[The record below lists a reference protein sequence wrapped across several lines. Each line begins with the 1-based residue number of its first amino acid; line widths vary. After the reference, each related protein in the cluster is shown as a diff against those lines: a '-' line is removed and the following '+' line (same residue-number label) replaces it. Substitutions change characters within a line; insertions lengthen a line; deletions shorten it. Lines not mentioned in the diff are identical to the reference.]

1 MERQAQFTH
10 DAMAAADAEIERT
23 YKIMD
28 AIDKLTEELDKI
40 HNVREIVGRYRQRI
54 EAIDQRLR

>member
-1 MERQAQFTH
+1 
-10 DAMAAADAEIERT
+10 MAAADAEIERT

-28 AIDKLTEELDKI
+28 AIDKLTEELDKV